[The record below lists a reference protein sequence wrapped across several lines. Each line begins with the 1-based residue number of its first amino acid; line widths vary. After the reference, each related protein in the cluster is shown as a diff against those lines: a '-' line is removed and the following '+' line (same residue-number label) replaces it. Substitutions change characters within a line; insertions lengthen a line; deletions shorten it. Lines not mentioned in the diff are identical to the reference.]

1 MSYTR
6 TMKKHALISF
16 TLFAIGLSLSQTSLA
31 ETALVDVEHAEV
43 EGINDL
49 LMTVY
54 KSPTCG
60 CCAKWVS
67 HIEDKGFTTKVV
79 EMNDLS
85 PLKTK
90 YDIGGQY
97 RSCHTGVVITEVG
110 EYVFEGHIPA
120 EHVNAFLSNP
130 PAGSIGLSVPG
141 MPAGSPGMEM
151 GDRLDYYQVLL
162 LNQDGSSSIF
172 AHVNE

>member
-1 MSYTR
+1 
-6 TMKKHALISF
+6 MKIHALINF
-16 TLFAIGLSLSQTSLA
+16 TIFAIGLSLSQISFAQTDPA
-31 ETALVDVEHAEV
+31 NIERAEV
-43 EGINDL
+43 KGIDDL

-54 KSPTCG
+54 KTPTCG

-67 HIEDKGFTTKVV
+67 HIEDKGFATKVV

-85 PLKTK
+85 PIKSK

-97 RSCHTGVVITEVG
+97 RSCHTGVVVSELG

-141 MPAGSPGMEM
+141 MPAGSPGMEV

-162 LNQDGSSSIF
+162 LNEDGSGSIF
-172 AHVNE
+172 AHVNK